1 MLYIKNTD
9 TNEILQLDVTEQEFN
24 DIKADKL
31 ANNIAYP
38 YRVAKVSE
46 VTAYNENLLLIEQNK
61 AEELFLKNKQKT
73 LDNIN
78 SMLDSK
84 LENLSKLGNFMNILL
99 IDKFNPTTENSIK
112 LNTLYDSTKKII
124 AGYDILVESIT
135 NATTQEN
142 IDNAIEIF
150 KNI

>member
-9 TNEILQLDVTEQEFN
+9 TNEILQLDATEQEFN

-31 ANNIAYP
+31 ANNITYP
-38 YRVAKVSE
+38 YRIAKASE
-46 VTAYNENLLLIEQNK
+46 ITAYNENLLLIEQNK
-61 AEELFLKNKQKT
+61 AQELFLKNKQKT

-99 IDKFNPTTENSIK
+99 IDKFNPTAENSIK
-112 LNTLYDSTKKII
+112 LNTLYDSTKSII

>member
-112 LNTLYDSTKKII
+112 LNTLYD
-124 AGYDILVESIT
+124 
-135 NATTQEN
+135 
-142 IDNAIEIF
+142 
-150 KNI
+150 